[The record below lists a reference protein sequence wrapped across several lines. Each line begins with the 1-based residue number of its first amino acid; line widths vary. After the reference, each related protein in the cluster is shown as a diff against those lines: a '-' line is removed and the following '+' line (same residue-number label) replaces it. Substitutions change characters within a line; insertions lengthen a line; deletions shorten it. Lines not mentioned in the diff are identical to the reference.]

1 MKSRSTCEATE
12 VGLADVPLGLRP
24 LSPLNDDAS
33 LTVASPGAAGHLHSN
48 RVSRHGAAPVKPPWC
63 FQSRMPSLSPIIDMK
78 VLDATGWRSCEEAEI
93 LPTHLQVEL
102 LDEFEAF
109 EVIIRDR

>member
-1 MKSRSTCEATE
+1 
-12 VGLADVPLGLRP
+12 
-24 LSPLNDDAS
+24 
-33 LTVASPGAAGHLHSN
+33 
-48 RVSRHGAAPVKPPWC
+48 
-63 FQSRMPSLSPIIDMK
+63 MPSLSPIIDMK